1 MPEQMPEKIKIY
13 TISQKAKAHRLRG
26 VAKPQLVVS
35 ILDLLK
41 KWIKIKYQV
50 GECQKDLLN

>member
-41 KWIKIKYQV
+41 K
-50 GECQKDLLN
+50 